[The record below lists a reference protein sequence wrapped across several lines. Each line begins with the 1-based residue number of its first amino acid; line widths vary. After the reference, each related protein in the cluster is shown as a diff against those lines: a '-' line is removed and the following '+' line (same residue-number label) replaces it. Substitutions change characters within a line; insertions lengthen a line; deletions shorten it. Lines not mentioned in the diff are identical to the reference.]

1 MTTDHDVYEGFFIPK
16 GESTCLDQSVV
27 HLHICAQ
34 IRLSSPTYGTL
45 PYIDLGIEVA
55 HCRRA
60 MTHNEE
66 KYPSPMEFSPERYI
80 AADGSLT
87 DDIAEQQF
95 GFGRRSVGV
104 SLVLATIILTLLQ
117 NMCREIPCRSF
128 SLDSHGNHACRF
140 QY

>member
-1 MTTDHDVYEGFFIPK
+1 MVRY
-16 GESTCLDQSVV
+16 
-27 HLHICAQ
+27 
-34 IRLSSPTYGTL
+34 PTLT
-45 PYIDLGIEVA
+45 LGIEVA

-66 KYPSPMEFSPERYI
+66 KYPSPMTFSPERYI

-95 GFGRRSVGV
+95 GFGRRSDDV
-104 SLVLATIILTLLQ
+104 SLGLATIISTLLQ
-117 NMCREIPCRSF
+117 DMCREIPRRSF
-128 SLDSHGNHACRF
+128 SLDSHGNDACRF